1 MKKRCEICLDFTSNQ
16 IKASCGHLSFICPT
30 CVEQCKDGIENEKCG
45 KCENK
50 GEAFLCGREAGFQ

>member
-1 MKKRCEICLDFTSNQ
+1 MAFPAKWGNERMCSVSVI
-16 IKASCGHLSFICPT
+16 G
-30 CVEQCKDGIENEKCG
+30 CKDGIENEKCG

>member
-1 MKKRCEICLDFTSNQ
+1 MAFSAKWGNERMCSVSVIAKVLVQ
-16 IKASCGHLSFICPT
+16 MP
-30 CVEQCKDGIENEKCG
+30 DGTFDYLPLAEYREEKCG